1 MKNNLT
7 TLLINETPAST
18 PATAN
23 EVAQVEATEKE
34 PEAIVRVINI
44 YHFGFNDEGQ
54 LTIDYNIVG
63 GGKGF
68 CRAHPALKV
77 KPIMHQEIT
86 AYLDENPKGFKLLYP
101 APTKAEI
108 AEYEARKNPPKPET
122 IKLTA
127 EMRAY
132 LASF

>member
-1 MKNNLT
+1 MLNN
-7 TLLINETPAST
+7 IEAPVKENNAPAK
-18 PATAN
+18 
-23 EVAQVEATEKE
+23 EVAQETKATEKK
-34 PEAIVRVINI
+34 PEAIVRIINI
-44 YHFGFNDEGQ
+44 YHFDTDEEGK

-68 CRAHPALKV
+68 CKAHPALKV

-108 AEYEARKNPPKPET
+108 AEYEAKKNPPKPET
-122 IKLTA
+122 VELTP
-127 EMRAY
+127 EMLAY